1 MLQIQDTLVSFDVV
15 EKEFICDLE
24 ACRGACCIEGDAGAP
39 IDEEVLQFCA
49 LFRCPGYPSARRPE

>member
-24 ACRGACCIEGDAGAP
+24 AW
-39 IDEEVLQFCA
+39 
-49 LFRCPGYPSARRPE
+49 PGCLLH